1 MTALRIGYIAELLR
15 RPLVVRGSDHLEDP
29 GANMGGRFLATLAGR
44 RWQQAPPL
52 AELSNHLR
60 RDIGLPP
67 VRHARDWRWHR

>member
-1 MTALRIGYIAELLR
+1 
-15 RPLVVRGSDHLEDP
+15 
-29 GANMGGRFLATLAGR
+29 MGGRLLATLAGR

-67 VRHARDWRWHR
+67 VHKARDWRWHR